1 MNNELVKNED
11 NKIVVAEEVI
21 EQFKNFIK
29 LKEEFDL
36 KEKELKHSLKEAME
50 KLEIKKFVVNGLCAT
65 IKEATVRKSL
75 DTTRIKTEMPDI
87 YEEYLKETPVSSSIT
102 LTIAD

>member
-1 MNNELVKNED
+1 MNSLVKIENNEI
-11 NKIVVAEEVI
+11 IVAKEAVQQIKDFE
-21 EQFKNFIK
+21 K
-29 LKEEFDL
+29 LKAEIDL
-36 KEKELKHSLKEAME
+36 KEKELKQGLKDAME
-50 KLEIKKFVVNGLCAT
+50 ELGIKKFIVNGLCAT

-75 DTTRIKTEMPDI
+75 DTTRIKNELPDI

>member
-1 MNNELVKNED
+1 MNNELVKIED
-11 NKIVVAEEVI
+11 NKIVIAEEVI
-21 EQFKNFIK
+21 QQIKDFTK

-36 KEKELKHSLKEAME
+36 KEKELKQDLKEAME
-50 KLEIKKFVVNGLCAT
+50 KLGLKKFIVNGLCAT
-65 IKEATVRKSL
+65 IKEATTRKSL
-75 DTTRIKTEMPDI
+75 DTTRIKKEMPDI

>member
-1 MNNELVKNED
+1 MNNELVKIED
-11 NKIVVAEEVI
+11 NKIVIAEEVI
-21 EQFKNFIK
+21 QQIKDFTK

-36 KEKELKHSLKEAME
+36 KEKELKQDLKEAME
-50 KLEIKKFVVNGLCAT
+50 KLGLKKFIVNGLCAT
-65 IKEATVRKSL
+65 IKEATTRKSL
-75 DTTRIKTEMPDI
+75 DTTRIKEEMPDI

>member
-1 MNNELVKNED
+1 MNNELVKIED

-36 KEKELKHSLKEAME
+36 KEKELKQGLKEAME
-50 KLEIKKFVVNGLCAT
+50 KLEIKKFVANGLCAT